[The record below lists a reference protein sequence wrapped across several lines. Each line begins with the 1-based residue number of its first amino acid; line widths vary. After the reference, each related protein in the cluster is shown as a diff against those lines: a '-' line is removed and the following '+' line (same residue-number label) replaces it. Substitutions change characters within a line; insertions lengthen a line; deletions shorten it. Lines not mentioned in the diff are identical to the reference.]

1 MPESVMKK
9 FSLLGI
15 ILLSLLLGACH
26 EERAVYDDEYVPE
39 LRRFDMIDSY
49 DVDTAV
55 SNAPLALSPYE
66 YEGLFEVFWKVD
78 SLEDYR
84 VSLKINDRNSIYN
97 SIMIGTT
104 ICGEGKVCDQAGS
117 WVCEYTEDLYMNCD
131 TSTRNVDISSLFGS
145 SLPKTLYLLLEV
157 CDANSDYC
165 TYRSYPVS
173 ME

>member
-1 MPESVMKK
+1 MKK
-9 FSLLGI
+9 IGLLGV
-15 ILLSLLLGACH
+15 ILSALLLTACH
-26 EERAVYDDEYVPE
+26 EERVAYEDEYLPE
-39 LRRFDMIDSY
+39 LKRFDMIDSY

-55 SNAPLALSPYE
+55 STAPLALSPYE

-84 VSLKINDRNSIYN
+84 VSLKINDRNSIYD

-104 ICGEGKVCDQAGS
+104 VCGEGLICDQAGS

-131 TSTRNVDISSLFGS
+131 TSTRNVDISGLFGPT
-145 SLPKTLYLLLEV
+145 LPQRLYLLLEV

-165 TYRSYPVS
+165 TVRSYPVS

>member
-1 MPESVMKK
+1 MKK
-9 FSLLGI
+9 IGLLTA
-15 ILLSLLLGACH
+15 ILSFVLLTGCD
-26 EERAVYDDEYVPE
+26 EEVTPYEEEYVPD
-39 LRRFDMIDSY
+39 LKRFDMIDSY

-55 SNAPLALSPYE
+55 STAPLALSPYE

-84 VSLKINDRNSIYN
+84 VSLKINDRNSIYD

-104 ICGEGKVCDQAGS
+104 VCGEGLICDQAGS

-131 TSTRNVDISSLFGS
+131 TSTRNVDISDLFGPT
-145 SLPKTLYLLLEV
+145 LPQKVYLLLEV

-165 TYRSYPVS
+165 TVRSYPVD